1 MLITFIGLL
10 TFSVCI
16 HILYI
21 KHLILYLVWYL
32 VMTKS
37 SKSSMMSIL
46 ITLSCSHRHERDGER
61 TWHVMVKDYDIFIF
75 FIF

>member
-21 KHLILYLVWYL
+21 KHLISYLVWYL

-46 ITLSCSHRHERDGER
+46 RTLSCSRRHERDGER
-61 TWHVMVKDYDIFIF
+61 TWHVMVKDYDILIF